1 MSRMPALARK
11 RWPRESETRLLAGDK
26 GISARKRREQKG
38 GNSVNLYPECSL
50 RMRAG
55 QNQECACERR
65 GHEEW
70 KKREAKNRRSAVET
84 RTRIF

>member
-1 MSRMPALARK
+1 MPALARK
-11 RWPRESETRLLAGDK
+11 GWPRESETRLLAGDK

-38 GNSVNLYPECSL
+38 GNSVNLYPEGSL

-55 QNQECACERR
+55 QNQECAYERR
-65 GHEEW
+65 RHEEW
-70 KKREAKNRRSAVET
+70 KKREAKNRRSVVET